1 MFEAALLSRL
11 AADTTLT
18 GYLSTYGSAPA
29 IFSEQAPEDV
39 SINDT
44 YITFYI
50 NKSDGGNPAV
60 DSFIITLDVWAYT
73 ENRATGRAVVQRLDE
88 VLDRAELMTSTRYHC
103 IRLFRASGGPV
114 LDTDPRSYHYNV
126 QFEARAGR
134 MAWAKNLSS

>member
-18 GYLSTYGSAPA
+18 EKLSTYGSAPA

-50 NKSDGGNPAV
+50 NKSDGGHPAV
-60 DSFIITLDVWAYT
+60 DSFLVTLDVWAYT
-73 ENRATGRAVVQRLDE
+73 ENRANGRAIVQRLDE

-114 LDTDPRSYHYNV
+114 QDTDPRSYHYNL

-134 MAWAKNLSS
+134 MAWAKNLTS

>member
-11 AADTTLT
+11 TSDSTLT
-18 GYLSTYGSAPA
+18 GYLSAYGGAPA

-44 YITFYI
+44 YMTFYI
-50 NKSDGGNPAV
+50 NKGDGGSPVV
-60 DSFIITLDVWAYT
+60 DSFMITLDVWAYT
-73 ENRATGRAVVQRLDE
+73 ENRANGRAIVQRLDE
-88 VLDRAELMTSTRYHC
+88 LLDQAELTTSTRYHC
-103 IRLFRASGGPV
+103 VRLFRASGGPV
-114 LDTDPRSYHYNV
+114 QDTDPRSYHYNV